1 MCTKTNK
8 LKTKDLIVA
17 GAFAALYVVVL
28 FAVVTVM
35 GFVPI
40 LYLIAPFV
48 NSVILGCI
56 YMMYVMKVPKTG
68 AILIL
73 SVAVGLLTSTGGV
86 WVSLIWCLALGIV
99 AELIARAG
107 NHKSKKSYILS
118 YVVFACSSMSP
129 FWMLAYAKPAFL
141 QSCEAYY
148 GADYAATLDKFTPSW
163 IILVSDWNR
172 HVGRS
177 DWWTDWFQAFEKT
190 FPKGGCGLMQLI
202 EAAQQPILRIDARTK
217 FALLFG
223 VGISSLMFPPLW
235 LEATTFVLMALLL
248 TLNRRIKTSAK
259 FTAAFLIML
268 LLDWTLS
275 LKVSGGFAALFF
287 SLVRLGRLML
297 PIFMA
302 GILLMKTTSVSEF
315 MLSFERMHLPNK
327 LIIPLSVMFRFIPTI
342 SEEWH
347 SIRDAMRFRGIGIS
361 VRSVLTKPMM
371 TLEYTMVPLLM
382 STATISDELAAASLS
397 RGLDADTKRTC
408 IEDIRLR
415 TQDFLLILF
424 SFVIAATG
432 GMV

>member
-1 MCTKTNK
+1 MSTKTNK

-129 FWMLAYAKPAFL
+129 FWMLAY
-141 QSCEAYY
+141 EAYY

-163 IILVSDWNR
+163 IILV
-172 HVGRS
+172 
-177 DWWTDWFQAFEKT
+177 
-190 FPKGGCGLMQLI
+190 L
-202 EAAQQPILRIDARTK
+202 
-217 FALLFG
+217 
-223 VGISSLMFPPLW
+223 
-235 LEATTFVLMALLL
+235 
-248 TLNRRIKTSAK
+248 
-259 FTAAFLIML
+259 
-268 LLDWTLS
+268 
-275 LKVSGGFAALFF
+275 
-287 SLVRLGRLML
+287 
-297 PIFMA
+297 
-302 GILLMKTTSVSEF
+302 
-315 MLSFERMHLPNK
+315 
-327 LIIPLSVMFRFIPTI
+327 
-342 SEEWH
+342 
-347 SIRDAMRFRGIGIS
+347 IGIAMLGGLIGGLIGS
-361 VRSVLTKPMM
+361 K
-371 TLEYTMVPLLM
+371 LLKKHFQK
-382 STATISDELAAASLS
+382 A
-397 RGLDADTKRTC
+397 G
-408 IEDIRLR
+408 
-415 TQDFLLILF
+415 
-424 SFVIAATG
+424 V
-432 GMV
+432 V

>member
-1 MCTKTNK
+1 MSTKTNK

-35 GFVPI
+35 GVVPI

-129 FWMLAYAKPAFL
+129 FWMLAYAKPAFI

-163 IILVSDWNR
+163 IILV
-172 HVGRS
+172 
-177 DWWTDWFQAFEKT
+177 
-190 FPKGGCGLMQLI
+190 L
-202 EAAQQPILRIDARTK
+202 
-217 FALLFG
+217 
-223 VGISSLMFPPLW
+223 
-235 LEATTFVLMALLL
+235 
-248 TLNRRIKTSAK
+248 
-259 FTAAFLIML
+259 
-268 LLDWTLS
+268 
-275 LKVSGGFAALFF
+275 
-287 SLVRLGRLML
+287 
-297 PIFMA
+297 
-302 GILLMKTTSVSEF
+302 
-315 MLSFERMHLPNK
+315 
-327 LIIPLSVMFRFIPTI
+327 
-342 SEEWH
+342 
-347 SIRDAMRFRGIGIS
+347 IGIAM
-361 VRSVLTKPMM
+361 LG
-371 TLEYTMVPLLM
+371 
-382 STATISDELAAASLS
+382 
-397 RGLDADTKRTC
+397 GL
-408 IEDIRLR
+408 I
-415 TQDFLLILF
+415 
-424 SFVIAATG
+424 G
-432 GMV
+432 GMIGSRLLKKHFQKAGVV

>member
-1 MCTKTNK
+1 MSTKTNK

-148 GADYAATLDKFTPSW
+148 GADYAATLDKFTPRR
-163 IILVSDWNR
+163 V
-172 HVGRS
+172 
-177 DWWTDWFQAFEKT
+177 WFN
-190 FPKGGCGLMQLI
+190 
-202 EAAQQPILRIDARTK
+202 AAD
-217 FALLFG
+217 
-223 VGISSLMFPPLW
+223 
-235 LEATTFVLMALLL
+235 
-248 TLNRRIKTSAK
+248 
-259 FTAAFLIML
+259 
-268 LLDWTLS
+268 
-275 LKVSGGFAALFF
+275 
-287 SLVRLGRLML
+287 
-297 PIFMA
+297 
-302 GILLMKTTSVSEF
+302 
-315 MLSFERMHLPNK
+315 
-327 LIIPLSVMFRFIPTI
+327 
-342 SEEWH
+342 
-347 SIRDAMRFRGIGIS
+347 
-361 VRSVLTKPMM
+361 
-371 TLEYTMVPLLM
+371 
-382 STATISDELAAASLS
+382 
-397 RGLDADTKRTC
+397 
-408 IEDIRLR
+408 
-415 TQDFLLILF
+415 
-424 SFVIAATG
+424 
-432 GMV
+432 

>member
-1 MCTKTNK
+1 MSTKTNK

-56 YMMYVMKVPKTG
+56 YMMYVTKVPKTG

-73 SVAVGLLTSTGGV
+73 AVAVGLLTSTGGV

-107 NHKSKKSYILS
+107 NHKSKRSYI
-118 YVVFACSSMSP
+118 
-129 FWMLAYAKPAFL
+129 
-141 QSCEAYY
+141 
-148 GADYAATLDKFTPSW
+148 
-163 IILVSDWNR
+163 
-172 HVGRS
+172 
-177 DWWTDWFQAFEKT
+177 
-190 FPKGGCGLMQLI
+190 
-202 EAAQQPILRIDARTK
+202 
-217 FALLFG
+217 
-223 VGISSLMFPPLW
+223 
-235 LEATTFVLMALLL
+235 
-248 TLNRRIKTSAK
+248 
-259 FTAAFLIML
+259 
-268 LLDWTLS
+268 
-275 LKVSGGFAALFF
+275 
-287 SLVRLGRLML
+287 
-297 PIFMA
+297 
-302 GILLMKTTSVSEF
+302 
-315 MLSFERMHLPNK
+315 
-327 LIIPLSVMFRFIPTI
+327 FIPTI

-408 IEDIRLR
+408 IEDVRLR
-415 TQDFLLILF
+415 TQDYLLILF
-424 SFVIAATG
+424 SIVIAVTG